1 MTVSVSEALLLE
13 AAADSG
19 GFFRSAEGV
28 SDPSGIEQPPSTMA
42 INAVAADAREPGR
55 KALAKTS
62 ETGMAIMEEYSRPY
76 AVLVAC
82 RGAKCID
89 QIVLLAMPSGW
100 ARRARIFLCCAEAI
114 ASRT

>member
-1 MTVSVSEALLLE
+1 MVSVSEAMLLE

-19 GFFRSAEGV
+19 GSSRSAEGV